1 MLKELK
7 EQLEQAKSH
16 GEKELPQWLRE
27 DDRFRLLLRMLEKRV
42 RASQEAKGAARSAL
56 GAAPGCRDGRPELQT
71 GPPNPGH
78 TEECSQGLLFLSAE
92 GSRHPFFNSQ
102 PGCRPSCCISMS
114 VQGLLVTLPGDLIC
128 DGAHTWIE

>member
-27 DDRFRLLLRMLEKRV
+27 DERFRLLLRMLEKRV
-42 RASQEAKGAARSAL
+42 RASEEARGAARSAQ
-56 GAAPGCRDGRPELQT
+56 GAAPGCRGGRPELQT
-71 GPPNPGH
+71 GPPNPGP
-78 TEECSQGLLFLSAE
+78 TEECSQGLLFPSAE
-92 GSRHPFFNSQ
+92 GSRRPFFNPR

-114 VQGLLVTLPGDLIC
+114 LQGLLVTLPG
-128 DGAHTWIE
+128 T